1 MKRLLLPLIAALAL
15 PNAVNAKPVWVEIFK
30 IEHPETCRNP
40 VLGCASAW
48 FLDVNSI
55 VKNRSN
61 VYLNMST
68 GQVDKYGKI
77 LETWDLDEESE
88 AITIKC
94 NEKIIVYRGKEIKVK
109 KHELHIAKY
118 DFACNWK

>member
-1 MKRLLLPLIAALAL
+1 MILLVILGP
-15 PNAVNAKPVWVEIFK
+15 VVWVDIFK
-30 IEHPETCRNP
+30 IEHPETCGHP

-55 VKNRSN
+55 VKNRNN

-68 GQVDKYGKI
+68 SQVDKNGKI
-77 LETWDLDEESE
+77 LETWDLDENVE

-94 NEKIIVYRGKEIKVK
+94 NEKIIILRGKEINVK
-109 KHELHIAKY
+109 NELHIAQY

>member
-77 LETWDLDEESE
+77 LETWDLDLSL
-88 AITIKC
+88 I
-94 NEKIIVYRGKEIKVK
+94 
-109 KHELHIAKY
+109 HI
-118 DFACNWK
+118 

>member
-1 MKRLLLPLIAALAL
+1 MKRFLIPLLASIAL
-15 PNAVNAKPVWVEIFK
+15 PTAVNAKPVWVDIFK
-30 IEHPETCRNP
+30 IEHPEHCGHP
-40 VLGCASAW
+40 VVGCASAW

-68 GQVDKYGKI
+68 SQVDKNGKI
-77 LETWDLDEESE
+77 LETWELDENVE

-94 NEKIIVYRGKEIKVK
+94 NEKIIVSRGKEIKVK
-109 KHELHIAKY
+109 NELHIAQY